1 MQRPRAQTIHN
12 NDCTEVRPF
21 PTQNQE
27 PTTQTGFDFDLP
39 STSAAAAAA
48 AAAAANATRGDSFPL
63 LPILPMSAVELSPT
77 PSSAR
82 NPVYFLD
89 MEVSGKA
96 IGRILIE
103 VCANVAPR
111 MAANFHSLIVHQRGF
126 GYKGCSVFQVWN
138 NESITTGDFE
148 LQNGRGGYSA
158 LEERFFMPDK
168 SGLPAKRG
176 AVGMRRGLHRYDNN
190 GFVGSQFRMVINDV
204 RTFTAIFGYI
214 IEGIEVLDEIASAGD
229 ANGTPTVSISIKD
242 CGVYG
247 VGTFKTDKLLCS
259 PDRLA

>member
-1 MQRPRAQTIHN
+1 M
-12 NDCTEVRPF
+12 
-21 PTQNQE
+21 
-27 PTTQTGFDFDLP
+27 QTGLDFDLP

-48 AAAAANATRGDSFPL
+48 AAAAANASQGDSFPV
-63 LPILPMSAVELSPT
+63 LPIYPMSAVELNPT

-89 MEVSGKA
+89 MEMSGKA

-103 VCANVAPR
+103 VYVNVAPR
-111 MAANFHSLIVHQRGF
+111 MAKNFHSLIMHQRGF
-126 GYKGCSVFQVWN
+126 GFKGCSVFQVWN

-158 LEERFFMPDK
+158 LEDRFFMPDK
-168 SGLPAKRG
+168 TGLPAKRG

-204 RTFTAIFGYI
+204 RTFTAIFGFI
-214 IEGIEVLDEIASAGD
+214 IDGIEVLDKMGSTGD
-229 ANGTPTVSISIKD
+229 ANGNPSVSISIRD

-247 VGTFKTDKLLCS
+247 VGNLEKD
-259 PDRLA
+259 

>member
-1 MQRPRAQTIHN
+1 M
-12 NDCTEVRPF
+12 
-21 PTQNQE
+21 
-27 PTTQTGFDFDLP
+27 QTGFDFDLP

-48 AAAAANATRGDSFPL
+48 AAAAAHSTQGDSFPV
-63 LPILPMSAVELSPT
+63 LPIFPMSAVELSPT

-89 MEVSGKA
+89 MEMSGKA

-111 MAANFHSLIVHQRGF
+111 MAENFHSLIMHHRGF
-126 GYKGCSVFQVWN
+126 GYKGCSVFQIWN

-168 SGLPAKRG
+168 TGLPAKRG
-176 AVGMRRGLHRYDNN
+176 AVGMRRGLQRYDNH

-204 RTFTAIFGYI
+204 RTFTAIFGFI
-214 IEGIEVLDEIASAGD
+214 IDGIEVLDKIGSTGD
-229 ANGTPTVSISIKD
+229 AHGNPTVSISIKD
-242 CGVYG
+242 CGVCG
-247 VGTFKTDKLLCS
+247 VGTFEKD
-259 PDRLA
+259 